1 MKLLPRHNYYE
12 GILQLREIN
21 SAVADFVAND
31 IEKYGDDF
39 IKITKIVKLKNGLDL
54 YITSKKYLQ
63 KIAKKLVAHFGG
75 ESSISPQ
82 LFTKDRHSGKEVY
95 RLNVLF
101 KMPEY
106 KKGEA
111 IIAND
116 RLLKVA
122 TCAKRITC
130 VDMKTLKKVIVE
142 RNREIERVNET
153 FTTMVTKV
161 KPLIEVLDPE
171 TYQSVEPVNAS
182 KIELVPGQKVKVIKV
197 DNAIWLL

>member
-1 MKLLPRHNYYE
+1 M
-12 GILQLREIN
+12 REIN
-21 SAVADFVAND
+21 EAVADFVVND
-31 IEKYGDDF
+31 IKKYGDDF
-39 IKITKIVKLKNGLDL
+39 IKITKIVKLKNGVDL

-75 ESSISPQ
+75 EYNISPQ

-95 RLNVLF
+95 RINVLF

-111 IIAND
+111 IILEG
-116 RLLKVA
+116 RLLRVV

-130 VDMKTLKKVIVE
+130 VDMKTSKKVIVE
-142 RNREIERVNET
+142 KNREIERVSET

-161 KPLIEVLDPE
+161 KPSVEVLDPE

-182 KIELVPGQKVKVIKV
+182 KIELVPGQKVKVVKV

>member
-12 GILQLREIN
+12 GILQLREIDE
-21 SAVADFVAND
+21 SVADFVVND
-31 IEKYGDDF
+31 IEKYGDEC
-39 IKITKIVKLKNGLDL
+39 IKITKAVKLKNGLDL

-63 KIAKKLVAHFGG
+63 KIARKLVAHFGG
-75 ESSISPQ
+75 EYNISPQ

-111 IIAND
+111 IIADN
-116 RLLKVA
+116 RLMKVV

-130 VDMKTLKKVIVE
+130 INMKTLKKTIVE
-142 RNREIERVNET
+142 RNKDVQRIDEV
-153 FTTMVTKV
+153 FTTMVTKI
-161 KPLIEVLDPE
+161 KPYIEVLDPE
-171 TYQSVEPVNAS
+171 TYQSVQPMNQAKV
-182 KIELVPGQKVKVIKV
+182 VPGQKVRVVKVN
-197 DNAIWLL
+197 NAIWLL